1 MPISYTFAANKS
13 TMQEKDVLL
22 VVRISKKDKLAF
34 RNAAK
39 RVHGMTASGMVRMLM
54 KNFIR
59 ANP

>member
-1 MPISYTFAANKS
+1 
-13 TMQEKDVLL
+13 MQEKDVLL
-22 VVRISKKDKLAF
+22 VVRISKKDKTAF

-54 KNFIR
+54 KNFVR